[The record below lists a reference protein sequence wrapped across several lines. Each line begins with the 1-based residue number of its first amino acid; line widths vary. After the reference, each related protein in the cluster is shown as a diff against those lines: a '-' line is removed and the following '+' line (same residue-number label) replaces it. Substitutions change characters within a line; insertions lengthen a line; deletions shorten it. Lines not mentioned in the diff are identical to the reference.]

1 MYLSRIHLAN
11 WRSYSDA
18 EFRFNKPSV
27 RRPLVLIGAM
37 NGHGKTSLLFSLYV
51 GLFGRFGLRHAEGFT
66 HADGEDAP
74 RYREAIRRFR
84 RSTALSD
91 EPTSVELVFT
101 PTSKEEG
108 SEIRI
113 VRRWFFST
121 FGSPKSGDA
130 FETLELYLDDKPQ
143 KLHNGIDAAIP
154 RLERFLFRADV
165 MPAFFFDGEQAQTL
179 INNSGQDGMK
189 KAVEVLFGT
198 RVVEEALD
206 ATKQFISLSHS
217 KLGGK
222 KNADSQQVQ
231 LDEKIEARDAIES
244 DILDLEKTIRSL
256 EKKRELLETDQRH
269 NQETLSKLGG
279 ERRDDL
285 IQVHAAVERAETEK
299 RNAEKSLTESARKLG
314 IALALSRLMTSIANR
329 LNAEAARERWENVRD
344 GTIQRSDEVLQL
356 ALPEPHST
364 DPILQN
370 LQSGN
375 WLRLRD
381 RFKAAI
387 ERIYIPP
394 PNDCAT
400 EYILGHV
407 KGESRDR
414 LIMQLNVA
422 QGQGV
427 ADIRGRAKRLMDARQ
442 QLEDAVW
449 RRERIGTLPEEVD
462 KISEKLSEIGEQ
474 ISETSRQLGAA
485 ENEVKKRRAELHDL
499 NAEIGRLQ
507 ELLAKLGPEQ
517 KRIAVAERVRSVL
530 SSLNEQL
537 RPITVERLQ
546 DSVTSHFVKIADKR
560 YRKGK
565 IVFQENGSPVLR
577 SPDAPDALIE
587 MMSGFER
594 RSFGIA
600 FSLALAEITQKRVPL
615 VIDTP
620 LGNADQGYRRRLLKA
635 LMNVD
640 LDQVII
646 LTHDAEVT
654 GPVFE
659 EIEAQVRQYFLVEFD
674 EKKKESIVYPERYF
688 DGIGR

>member
-11 WRSYSDA
+11 WRSYGDA
-18 EFRFNKPSV
+18 EFRFEKPSG

-66 HADGEDAP
+66 RVDGEEPP
-74 RYREAIRRFR
+74 RYREAIKRFR
-84 RSTALSD
+84 RSTAPSD

-101 PTSKEEG
+101 PTAKEDS

-113 VRRWFFST
+113 IRRWFFTSAGT
-121 FGSPKSGDA
+121 PKSGDA
-130 FETLELYLDDKPQ
+130 FETLEFYLDDKPQ
-143 KLHNGIDAAIP
+143 RLHTGIDAAIP

-198 RVVEEALD
+198 RVVEEALEG
-206 ATKQFISLSHS
+206 TKQFIQLSHS

-222 KNADSQQVQ
+222 KNADSQQIQ
-231 LDEKIEARDAIES
+231 LDEKMEQRESLEAK
-244 DILDLEKTIRSL
+244 ILDLGTTIRTL
-256 EKKRELLETDQRH
+256 EKRREQLETEQRN
-269 NQETLSKLGG
+269 NQESLAKLGG
-279 ERRDDL
+279 ERKDDL
-285 IQVHAAVERAETEK
+285 IQIHAAVDRAELEK
-299 RNAEKSLTESARKLG
+299 RNAEKSLSESARKLG
-314 IALALSRLMTSIANR
+314 IALALSRLAMSVANR
-329 LNAEAARERWENVRD
+329 VNSEAARERWENVRD
-344 GTIQRSDEVLQL
+344 GTIQRSEEVLQL
-356 ALPEPHST
+356 ALPAPSKN
-364 DPILQN
+364 DPLLKGLKPRVWSQ
-370 LQSGN
+370 
-375 WLRLRD
+375 LRD

-394 PNDCAT
+394 PNDCAS
-400 EYILGHV
+400 EYILAHV

-414 LIMQLNVA
+414 LAILLNEA
-422 QGQGV
+422 KGQSV
-427 ADIRGRAKRLMDARQ
+427 TDIRSRAKRLVDAKQ

-449 RRERIGTLPEEVD
+449 RRERIGTLPEAVE
-462 KISEKLSEIGEQ
+462 KISERLSELGEQ

-485 ENEVKKRRAELHDL
+485 ENEVKKHRSELHDL

-517 KRIAVAERVRSVL
+517 KRIAVAERARAVL
-530 SSLNEQL
+530 SSLSEQL
-537 RPITVERLQ
+537 RPITVSRLQ
-546 DSVTSHFVKIADKR
+546 NTVTSHFVKIADKR
-560 YRKGK
+560 YQKGT
-565 IVFQENGSPVLR
+565 IVFPESGSPILQR
-577 SPDAPDALIE
+577 PKHPDALIE

-594 RSFGIA
+594 RSFGIS
-600 FSLALAEITQKRVPL
+600 FSLALAEITQKRIPL

-635 LMNVD
+635 LTNVD

-646 LTHDAEVT
+646 LTHDAEVM
-654 GPVFE
+654 GALFE
-659 EIEAQVRQYFLVEFD
+659 EIEGQLRQHFLVEFD
-674 EKKKESIVYPERYF
+674 QDRQESIVYPDRYF
-688 DGIGR
+688 EGIGR